1 MYAHDE
7 RRSKVSESL
16 FIATAAI
23 AIAVVVEI
31 VTFTN
36 VTFAAINLST
46 VAITAFTDT
55 SILAMHDAPDTSNGT
70 WSPSPSLSSLGSAV
84 WSTPSFVSST
94 ASLVTGAV
102 RAVTGSS
109 PGTRSRTASSPSPP
123 RTSASGSPKSQ
134 PRQKTPR
141 THSSA
146 PLSPSVLSRL
156 AKEFAQKV
164 PDEESSV
171 ASLQGYLLRNK
182 SRPEDAV
189 KGVDVW
195 VEEER
200 RNREKQKGAKKAK
213 EDEAQRKRKERRKE
227 KAKEKE
233 EQKEKEK
240 TQAEPVLTVPSPT
253 APAAPTDANVV
264 SEPSTTVLP
273 TDSMILMPSSE
284 PEPAVPS
291 VSSSIIVAGGTID
304 QRTSS
309 GPTVTGARLSFC
321 RQWSLA

>member
-7 RRSKVSESL
+7 WRSKVSESL

-84 WSTPSFVSST
+84 WSMPSFVSST

-123 RTSASGSPKSQ
+123 QTSASGSPKSQ
-134 PRQKTPR
+134 PQQKTPR

-164 PDEESSV
+164 PDEQSSV

-227 KAKEKE
+227 KE
-233 EQKEKEK
+233 EQKEKKK
-240 TQAEPVLTVPSPT
+240 TQAEPVLTVPSLT

-291 VSSSIIVAGGTID
+291 VSSPIIIAGGTID